1 MAARIVKKPKY
12 ETFADVLD
20 RVGNVPPHRVLLNP
34 PPGTATE
41 LDLLDST
48 YTGDRGCELVNGV
61 LVEKTMGF
69 REDYIATNLIFLFRL
84 FLQTNNFG
92 AVAGSQGLLRFK
104 IGLVRVPDVTFIR
117 WDSVD
122 DTDEI
127 ENPDGAF
134 LEVAP
139 DFVVEVLSPS
149 NSTNEMSMKLD
160 EYSKAGVKLVWYVD
174 PDRKEVA
181 VFPNAKAAAKKI
193 VGVEG
198 VLDGGTVMPGFRLPV
213 KEIFAS
219 RAPQKKT
226 KGKGRK

>member
-1 MAARIVKKPKY
+1 MAARTVKKPKY

-69 REDYIATNLIFLFRL
+69 REDYLAASLIILFGRYL
-84 FLQTNNFG
+84 ESNNIG
-92 AVAGSQGLLRFK
+92 AVAGSQGLIRFK
-104 IGLVRVPDVTFIR
+104 IGLVRVPDVSFIR

-149 NSTNEMSMKLD
+149 NSTNEMAMKLD

-181 VFPNAKAAAKKI
+181 VFPNAKASARKV
-193 VGVEG
+193 VGLGE
-198 VLDGGTVMPGFRLPV
+198 VLDGGTVLPGFRLAV

-219 RAPQKKT
+219 RAPQKPK
-226 KGKGRK
+226 KKGRK

>member
-1 MAARIVKKPKY
+1 MAARTVKKPKY
-12 ETFADVLD
+12 ATFADVLD

-69 REDYIATNLIFLFRL
+69 REDYLGVAIILAIGRYLES
-84 FLQTNNFG
+84 NNVG
-92 AVAGSQGLLRFK
+92 AVAGAQGLIRFR
-104 IGLVRVPDVTFIR
+104 IGLVRVPDVSFIR
-117 WDSVD
+117 WDSVE

-139 DFVVEVLSPS
+139 DFVVEILSPS
-149 NSTNEMSMKLD
+149 NSTNEMAMKLD
-160 EYSKAGVKLVWYVD
+160 EYAKAGVKLVWYVD
-174 PDRKEVA
+174 SERKEVA
-181 VFPNAKAAAKKI
+181 VFPNAKAAAKRI

-198 VLDGGTVMPGFRLPV
+198 ELDGGTVLPGFRLAV

-219 RAPQKKT
+219 RAPQKKP